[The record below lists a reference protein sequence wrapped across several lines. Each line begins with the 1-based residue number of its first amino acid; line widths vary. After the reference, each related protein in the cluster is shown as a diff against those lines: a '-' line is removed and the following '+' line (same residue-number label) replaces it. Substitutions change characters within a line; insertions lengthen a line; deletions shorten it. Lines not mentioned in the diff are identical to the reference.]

1 MKADEAL
8 GAFAKKK
15 ILRAPPRALNPMD
28 IRPVF
33 TEVDL
38 CARGIPA

>member
-1 MKADEAL
+1 VKADEAL
-8 GAFAKKK
+8 GAFVKKK
-15 ILRAPPRALNPMD
+15 LRRPPRACYPMD

-38 CARGIPA
+38 RACGIPA